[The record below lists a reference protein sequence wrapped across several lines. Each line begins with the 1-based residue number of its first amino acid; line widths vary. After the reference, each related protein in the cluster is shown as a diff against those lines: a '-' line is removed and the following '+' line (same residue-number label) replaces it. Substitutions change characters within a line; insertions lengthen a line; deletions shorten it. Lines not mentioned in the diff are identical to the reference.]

1 MDDAANDSTA
11 HGAMQL
17 NQEKATFGRHE
28 TFPLRCGWLPKGAEA
43 LEQTPGIFSEPEQAM
58 INLGVGPNRVQAI
71 QSCTVDA
78 IQRRRLRLR
87 SPGEPKRSRPI
98 SVLRPRDSVAPAD
111 RRYNQQK
118 CGLSLQHLPGVYTL
132 PTATTQGV

>member
-1 MDDAANDSTA
+1 MDDAAKDSPA
-11 HGAMQL
+11 HCAMQL
-17 NQEKATFGRHE
+17 NRDKATFSRDE
-28 TFPLRCGWLPKGAEA
+28 TLPFRYGWLPKGREA
-43 LEQTPGIFSEPEQAM
+43 LEQSPAIFSQPEQAM
-58 INLGVGPNRVQAI
+58 ITLGVGPNRVHAS

-87 SPGEPKRSRPI
+87 SPDEGRRFRPI
-98 SVLRPRDSVAPAD
+98 PVLRPEDSFASAD
-111 RRYNQQK
+111 RYNQQK